1 MRNLTLS
8 ILRHR
13 FAICKLNP
21 DVKVPDWAIRG
32 DFFSI
37 SRTPEELSIICQE
50 DDVPLKVTSK
60 REWRG
65 IKIEGPF
72 HFNEIGILD
81 AITSPIA
88 RAKISLLTV
97 STFDTDYVFIQDSQ
111 FEEALLILAES
122 GHQIKSHASG

>member
-1 MRNLTLS
+1 MKNLTLS
-8 ILRHR
+8 TLKHR
-13 FAICKLNP
+13 FAICQLNP
-21 DVKVPDWAIRG
+21 DAGVPDWAIRG
-32 DFFSI
+32 AFFSI
-37 SRTPEELSIICQE
+37 SRTPEELSIVCQE

-72 HFNEIGILD
+72 DFNEVGILD
-81 AITSPIA
+81 AITSPLA
-88 RAKISLLTV
+88 HAEISLLTM

-111 FEEALLILAES
+111 FEEALFILAES